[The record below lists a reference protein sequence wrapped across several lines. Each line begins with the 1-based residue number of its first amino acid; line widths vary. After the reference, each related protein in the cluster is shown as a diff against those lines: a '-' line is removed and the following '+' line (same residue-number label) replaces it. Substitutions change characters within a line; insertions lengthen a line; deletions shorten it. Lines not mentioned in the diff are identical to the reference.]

1 MAKRSRLEA
10 VVERSGVATFSWRLS
25 ILAGIGIDR
34 IAFFQIRLYR
44 WIEWILKRHPFFIPS
59 GDVLREDYMDD
70 GPYAEAN

>member
-25 ILAGIGIDR
+25 ILAGIGIVR
-34 IAFFQIRLYR
+34 IAFFHIRLYR

-59 GDVLREDYMDD
+59 EDVLREDCMDD